1 MTSLL
6 VDYAVKRLIVT
17 LPDHVR
23 FSVSCLIMFL
33 NVLDEL
39 KSIAKARMKEAEVD
53 VGEAGF

>member
-1 MTSLL
+1 
-6 VDYAVKRLIVT
+6 
-17 LPDHVR
+17 
-23 FSVSCLIMFL
+23 MFL